1 MKSWSWR
8 RAKARPPPRGS
19 AHGSGA
25 PSFWGSQ
32 PGRTPAA
39 GGGGARR
46 RGTSC
51 RSGRRRP
58 TRGPAPAASRSLT
71 TPSRTR
77 SRRSTP
83 SSPTPSTNAA
93 AGGGD
98 NDGGDENVTAEKD
111 DAESRELAS
120 MTKQISSWLQLKQQI
135 RAPVSAASFQSSTK
149 GPKSQQVESLECQQ
163 QVITR
168 AGPEILGAQSKT

>member
-1 MKSWSWR
+1 MT
-8 RAKARPPPRGS
+8 
-19 AHGSGA
+19 
-25 PSFWGSQ
+25 F
-32 PGRTPAA
+32 
-39 GGGGARR
+39 
-46 RGTSC
+46 
-51 RSGRRRP
+51 
-58 TRGPAPAASRSLT
+58 SL
-71 TPSRTR
+71 SVCIID
-77 SRRSTP
+77 
-83 SSPTPSTNAA
+83 AA

-120 MTKQISSWLQLKQQI
+120 MYLRFNLLLDSMNNACCHINKQGFQLLCGRTKQISSWLQLKQQI

-168 AGPEILGAQSKT
+168 AGPEILGAQGKT